1 MSSFRQLKAG
11 TMNDRKC
18 LVDTLKKMGYNPI
31 IGKNQTVRGDQSYDN
46 RNGYDIVLKKEDTAL
61 RGDIGFQRGEDGY
74 YTVGMDSYIIR
85 QFTPEQFVKKVQGEY
100 TVTKARATAETL
112 GLSLIGKQELVVG
125 GRPIIRY
132 QYEKVGA

>member
-1 MSSFRQLKAG
+1 
-11 TMNDRKC
+11 
-18 LVDTLKKMGYNPI
+18 MGYYPI
-31 IGKNQTVRGDQSYDN
+31 LGKNQTVRGDQSYDN

-61 RGDIGFQRGEDGY
+61 RGDIGFQRGDDGY

-100 TVTKARATAETL
+100 TVAKARATAETL
-112 GLSLIGKQELVVG
+112 GLSLIGKQELVVD
-125 GRPIIRY
+125 GRPIVRY

>member
-31 IGKNQTVRGDQSYDN
+31 IGKTVRGDQSYDN

-61 RGDIGFQRGEDGY
+61 RGDIGFQRGDDGY

-100 TVTKARATAETL
+100 TVTKARATADKL